1 MLNNCDIRNIIA
13 RYQWFNRTVN
23 VHSHHQQAAYKWD
36 EQTVEIDADV
46 SVSIMKTSGWIGLQI
61 SLHRRKQVTKEG

>member
-1 MLNNCDIRNIIA
+1 MLNNCDIRNTIA

-23 VHSHHQQAAYKWD
+23 VQSHHQQAAYKWD

-46 SVSIMKTSGWIGLQI
+46 SVYIMKKSGWIGLRI
-61 SLHRRKQVTKEG
+61 ILHGRKKVTKEG